1 MPEVTPAIDS
11 ERKRI
16 RKNDIQNEANRRK
29 LSYVKA
35 AVLREQ
41 DRIEE
46 AEDEE
51 AN

>member
-1 MPEVTPAIDS
+1 MTPAIDS

-16 RKNDIQNEANRRK
+16 RKNELRNEASRRK
-29 LSYVKA
+29 LSYVEA
-35 AVLREQ
+35 AVFREQ